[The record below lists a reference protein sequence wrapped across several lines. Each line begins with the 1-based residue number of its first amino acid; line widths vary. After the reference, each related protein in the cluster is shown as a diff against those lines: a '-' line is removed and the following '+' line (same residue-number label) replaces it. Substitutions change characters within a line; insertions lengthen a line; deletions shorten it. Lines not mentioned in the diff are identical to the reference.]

1 MARGVARS
9 LDDRIRTLREKLA
22 KKQAEVTELKSAIKE
37 LEAAKQAELLAKV
50 IEVAAQKGVTV
61 EELLLAAI
69 KLK

>member
-9 LDDRIRTLREKLA
+9 LDDRIRVLREKLA

-69 KLK
+69 K